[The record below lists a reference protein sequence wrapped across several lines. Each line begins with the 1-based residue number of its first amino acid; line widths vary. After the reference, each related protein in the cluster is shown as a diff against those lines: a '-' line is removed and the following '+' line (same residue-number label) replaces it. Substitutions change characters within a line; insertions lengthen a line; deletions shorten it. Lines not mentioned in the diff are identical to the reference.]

1 MIVVNDK
8 PGQLCNRLWAYS
20 FFIAYAL
27 KQCTTIYIPHLREY
41 GKYFENVYSIPHVHF
56 AVVKK
61 PPGVDTLTFHCYRL
75 ITKVLR
81 IIITWFKLRIPRIY
95 LDPYNWTRESWRPSV
110 LNKKGNIVFLGSWF
124 HPKDVS
130 ALLEF
135 KDVIV
140 KLFDP
145 RTIYKNR
152 VDILFRD
159 LRNCQD
165 LIIGIHIRRGD
176 YARFYGGIYLF
187 DDNIYK
193 NYMKAVQDAFRDTR
207 VCFFLSSDEMIVNS
221 HFDGYKIAYL
231 ERPVMVEDM
240 YALSQCDYIL
250 GPPSTFSMWASFIG
264 DVPLRIVKYKDEE
277 IALDQFSPIL
287 YQNVFKNGERFHH
300 VGEDEFNARHKILSL
315 SE

>member
-1 MIVVNDK
+1 MIIVNDK

-27 KQCTTIYIPHLREY
+27 KQSITIYIPHLKEY
-41 GKYFENVYSIPHVHF
+41 RQYFENLYSIPHVHF
-56 AVVKK
+56 AVVKNLQS
-61 PPGVDTLTFHCYRL
+61 VDTLTFHSYRL

-81 IIITWFKLRIPRIY
+81 IISSWFNLHIPRIY

-130 ALLEF
+130 ALLEY

-140 KLFDP
+140 KLFEP

-152 VDILFRD
+152 VDTLFRE
-159 LRNCQD
+159 LRNYQD
-165 LIIGIHIRRGD
+165 VIVGIHIRRGD

-187 DDNIYK
+187 DDNVYK
-193 NYMKAVQDAFRDTR
+193 NYMKAVQDAFSGKR

-221 HFDGYKIAYL
+221 HFNGYKIAYL
-231 ERPVMVEDM
+231 ERPVMVEDV

-287 YQNVFKNGERFHH
+287 YQNVFKNGEHFHH

-315 SE
+315 CE